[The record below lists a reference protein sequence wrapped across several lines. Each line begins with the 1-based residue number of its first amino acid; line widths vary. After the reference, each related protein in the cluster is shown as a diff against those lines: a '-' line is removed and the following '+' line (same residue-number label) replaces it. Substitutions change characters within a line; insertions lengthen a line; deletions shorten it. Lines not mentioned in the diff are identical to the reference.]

1 MVSTKLI
8 FNGDT
13 PQSQYE
19 ELYAQ
24 PVGTV
29 FKIESDYETVMR
41 RIEEYKPSN
50 RKFEVFPIN
59 PGTDLFTINGADHSV
74 ITENELFP
82 QE

>member
-1 MVSTKLI
+1 MVSAKLI

-19 ELYAQ
+19 ELYTK

-41 RIEEYKPSN
+41 RIEEYKPSEG
-50 RKFEVFPIN
+50 KFEVFPIN